1 MSDNTL
7 RNDFKI
13 KYIRT
18 NINNILTKIKE
29 MEGKGIHDS
38 FDHELEIMTT
48 LPEFYGEYPFLVKKV
63 CKKEDTSVLYQMF
76 DNLEQVQNGDK
87 SLASVEYSLGNELAN
102 KYIKK

>member
-1 MSDNTL
+1 MCDNTL

-13 KYIRT
+13 KYIKT
-18 NINNILTKIKE
+18 NVENILKKIKE
-29 MEGKGIHDS
+29 METNGVTNS

-48 LPEFYGEYPFLVKKV
+48 FPDFYSEYPFLVKKV
-63 CKKEDTSVLYQMF
+63 CKKEDTSFLYKMF

-87 SLASVEYSLGNELAN
+87 SLASVEYNLGNDLAS